1 MRTKEL
7 DWLRQLGVIPPEKL
21 QFPITLIG
29 AGGIGSPCAI
39 ALAKMGCSNLTIWD
53 FDTVEKHN
61 IANQFYP
68 IDAVGKLKVEA
79 LSTVVEGFGGLRP
92 HVVPKAFAAEE
103 RVSGVVCACVDTME
117 ARRQIWQSVR
127 LKPAVS
133 LYLDARV
140 AGEMGVLY
148 TIRPCDIHHVRFYEG
163 TLYSDEEALDPPCT
177 ERSVIYNGLFVA
189 ALVAS
194 QIKKYA
200 LEQELYDEIVFDLKN
215 TVVLSRK
222 IIDTWR
228 DDGI

>member
-7 DWLRQLGVIPPEKL
+7 NWMRQLGLVPPGKL
-21 QFPITLIG
+21 QFPITIIG
-29 AGGIGSPCAI
+29 AGGIGSPCAV

-53 FDTVEKHN
+53 FDTVEEHN

-68 IDAVGKLKVEA
+68 TDAVGKLKIEA
-79 LSTVVEGFGGLRP
+79 LSAVVESFGGLRP
-92 HVVPKAFAAEE
+92 HIVSKAFTAEE

-117 ARRQIWQSVR
+117 ARRQIWQAVR

-140 AGEMGVLY
+140 AGEVGMLY
-148 TIRPCDIHHVRFYEG
+148 TIRPCDIHHVRFYEE
-163 TLYSDEEALDPPCT
+163 TLHSDEEALDLPCT

-200 LEQELYDEIVFDLKN
+200 LEQELYEEIVFDLRN
-215 TVVLSRK
+215 PVVLCRK
-222 IIDTWR
+222 IMIP
-228 DDGI
+228 

>member
-7 DWLRQLGVIPPEKL
+7 NWMRQLGLVPPEKL
-21 QFPITLIG
+21 QFPITFIG
-29 AGGIGSPCAI
+29 AGGIGSPCTV

-53 FDTVEKHN
+53 FDTVEEHN

-68 IDAVGKLKVEA
+68 TNAVGQLKVEA
-79 LSTVVEGFGGLRP
+79 LSAVVESFGGLQP
-92 HVVPKAFAAEE
+92 HVVPKAFTAGECI
-103 RVSGVVCACVDTME
+103 SGVVCACVDTME
-117 ARRQIWQSVR
+117 ARRQIWQAVR

-140 AGEMGVLY
+140 AGEIGVLY
-148 TIRPCDIHHVRFYEG
+148 TIRPCDIHQIRFYEG
-163 TLYSDEEALDPPCT
+163 TLHSDEEALDLPCT

-200 LEQELYDEIVFDLKN
+200 LDQELYDEIVFDLKN

-222 IIDTWR
+222 IIDTT
-228 DDGI
+228 IVSS

>member
-53 FDTVEKHN
+53 FDIVEKHN

-79 LSTVVEGFGGLRP
+79 LSAVVEGFGGLRP
-92 HVVPKAFAAEE
+92 HVVPQAFTAEE
-103 RVSGVVCACVDTME
+103 CVSGVVCACVDTME
-117 ARRQIWQSVR
+117 ARGQIWQSVR

-148 TIRPCDIHHVRFYEG
+148 TIRPCDIHQIRFYEQ
-163 TLYSDEEALDPPCT
+163 TLHSDEEALDLPCT
-177 ERSVIYNGLFVA
+177 ERSIIYNGFFVA
-189 ALVAS
+189 ALMAS

-200 LEQELYDEIVFDLKN
+200 LDQELHNEIVFDLKN
-215 TVVLSRK
+215 TVVLSRT
-222 IIDTWR
+222 IIDSTIA
-228 DDGI
+228 DG